1 LEAEEGE
8 LRDKA
13 QDIKIVKD
21 TNNNNKEVPWLQNH
35 LKWAF
40 DYQKKIF

>member
-1 LEAEEGE
+1 MKKPKSGLKLDHELEAAGEGE

-21 TNNNNKEVPWLQNH
+21 ANNNKEV
-35 LKWAF
+35 F
-40 DYQKKIF
+40 

>member
-1 LEAEEGE
+1 LQIDEELEAEEGE

-21 TNNNNKEVPWLQNH
+21 TNNNNKEVP
-35 LKWAF
+35 
-40 DYQKKIF
+40 